1 MNEVRTIAIMLYQNR
16 EQEGIEKVAELL
28 PILQAMVQQMSK
40 QQTESCGNFALI
52 MMKELLENYQRQN
65 VIGMADCLMEKVELF
80 VQFVGSEMC
89 IRDSKYIEKRYLKYE
104 FV

>member
-40 QQTESCGNFALI
+40 LQSESCGNIALI
-52 MMKELLENYQRQN
+52 MM
-65 VIGMADCLMEKVELF
+65 
-80 VQFVGSEMC
+80 
-89 IRDSKYIEKRYLKYE
+89 
-104 FV
+104 

>member
-1 MNEVRTIAIMLYQNR
+1 MDEIRDLAIMLYQNR

-28 PILQAMVQQMSK
+28 RFFRLWYNRCQSSK
-40 QQTESCGNFALI
+40 AEACGNFALI

-80 VQFVGSEMC
+80 VRFVSETN
-89 IRDSKYIEKRYLKYE
+89 IEKGI
-104 FV
+104 